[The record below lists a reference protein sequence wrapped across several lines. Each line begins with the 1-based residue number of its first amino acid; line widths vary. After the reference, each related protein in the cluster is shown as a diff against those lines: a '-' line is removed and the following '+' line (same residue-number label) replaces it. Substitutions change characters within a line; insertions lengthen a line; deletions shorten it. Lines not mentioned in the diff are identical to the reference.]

1 MSILDSVAAI
11 RRATAQLGQ
20 PDGAGACLA
29 NVFKW
34 FGSVQSIGPG
44 AGDYDWAIKGWT
56 YAPASDRHHDDY
68 SPPAGVPV
76 YYGPVSSPRWA
87 GDRNYPCGDIGL
99 SIGRTAFARES
110 MGIFTDSPTGN
121 TGLMSISARARQ
133 IGRPYLGWTG
143 TFLGHQTSAGNAYG
157 KPVPPAVIVTVGK
170 TPVKIDP
177 TVGDRMY
184 AIRNNAK
191 GTAGYGAIYA
201 LAPGFVRHQVN
212 NGASRPPLRLQTIV
226 GDARDIGDENTL
238 KDVLEAFGLPREA
251 SDPNWVVRHANVDS
265 RTYSALV
272 AAMKAGA

>member
-1 MSILDSVAAI
+1 MSTLDSVAAV

-20 PDGAGACLA
+20 YDGAGMCLA
-29 NVFKW
+29 NVYKW
-34 FGSVQSIGPG
+34 FGSVQSTGPG
-44 AGDYDWAIKGWT
+44 AGHYSVAIAGWD
-56 YAPASDRHHDDY
+56 YAPAADRHESDY
-68 SPPAGVPV
+68 KAPAGVPV
-76 YYGPVSSPRWA
+76 YFDRLTGPRWA
-87 GDRNYPCGDIGL
+87 GDRNFAAGDVGL
-99 SIGRTAFARES
+99 SVGAGYA
-110 MGIFTDSPTGN
+110 IFTDSPTGN
-121 TGLMSISARARQ
+121 TGVMSIRARAAQ
-133 IGRPYLGWTG
+133 IGRRYLGWTS

-201 LAPGFVRHQVN
+201 LAPGFVRHEVN

-226 GDARDIGDENTL
+226 GDARDIGDENTF

-251 SDPNWVVRHANVDS
+251 SDPNWVVRHANVDG
-265 RTYSALV
+265 RTYSSLV
-272 AAMKAGA
+272 AAMKVAA